1 MEHMESRMQDRYD
14 GFDAKVGQLDP
25 FINDLLA
32 ACKKHGIDND
42 DLNFVAEL
50 FNMGYMPELN
60 GGV

>member
-1 MEHMESRMQDRYD
+1 MQDRYD

>member
-14 GFDAKVGQLDP
+14 GFDAKVGQLDS
-25 FINDLLA
+25 FINDLLD

-42 DLNFVAEL
+42 DLNFVVEL

>member
-14 GFDAKVGQLDP
+14 SFDAKVGQLDP

-50 FNMGYMPELN
+50 FNNGYMPELN
-60 GGV
+60 VGV